1 MPPFDTIVDF
11 TKEVLHYIVLLT
23 KDELS
28 LPVIEAK
35 PTLCHVLSA
44 AILQFTHYYKSLLFD
59 VAKEVSALIAKN
71 PDEFYAFGY
80 SLKDRLKVAKEDY
93 ISASKA
99 KREFFNE
106 NELYF
111 DLIGIFSFI
120 CCLAHLQL
128 SAGKKHYML
137 KSYLMIAV
145 LFSKQVEEFES
156 KGGWKSF
163 HKFCC
168 KYVTQRI
175 KIKKD
180 SNEMPSTSKG
190 NAGKT
195 LIDHSSESNVK
206 TPTTEKYSKDLI
218 TKDSNSSNEVPEK
231 LDALFKKSSA
241 CSQQPN
247 DTTLK
252 TNVENLTVRTSCES
266 APLSNL
272 SDADVSECARL
283 LVKAILQPLDTSL
296 FVILQFIRTS
306 VLTISQ
312 NFQSFIKRISESLDS
327 KGIELLQIFNLQFQ
341 NILRIINSNLIKW
354 FATLSSSLL
363 DMFQPL
369 NASLSTRSKPFG
381 ETMAENLL
389 PLENSLDNIFQF
401 LFSSFSVLIKYLD
414 DQYNRNLNPIVF
426 VISTIFACN
435 DLLPWENPRPSS
447 DLLLDR
453 IDTQSQHLSTGTHFA
468 FL

>member
-1 MPPFDTIVDF
+1 MPPFGTIVDF
-11 TKEVLHYIVLLT
+11 TKEALHYIVFLA

-35 PTLCHVLSA
+35 PTVCHILSA
-44 AILQFTHYYKSLLFD
+44 AIIQFTHCHKSLLFD
-59 VAKEVSALIAKN
+59 LAKEVSALITKN

-80 SLKDRLKVAKEDY
+80 SLKDRLKVAKEDC
-93 ISASKA
+93 ISSSKA

-111 DLIGIFSFI
+111 DLTGIFSFI

-145 LFSKQVEEFES
+145 LFSKQLEEFES
-156 KGGWKSF
+156 KGGWKGF

-168 KYVTQRI
+168 KYVNQRI

-180 SNEMPSTSKG
+180 STEMPSRSKD
-190 NAGKT
+190 NAGKP

-206 TPTTEKYSKDLI
+206 TPTT
-218 TKDSNSSNEVPEK
+218 VPEK
-231 LDALFKKSSA
+231 LDALFTKSSA

-252 TNVENLTVRTSCES
+252 INVENLTVRTSCERS
-266 APLSNL
+266 PLSNL

-296 FVILQFIRTS
+296 LVILQFLRTS

-312 NFQSFIKRISESLDS
+312 NFHSFIKRISESLVS
-327 KGIELLQIFNLQFQ
+327 KGIELLQIFNLEFQ

-354 FATLSSSLL
+354 FATLSKSLL
-363 DMFQPL
+363 VVFQPL

-389 PLENSLDNIFQF
+389 SLESSLDNIFQF
-401 LFSSFSVLIKYLD
+401 LFSSFSVLIKYLN
-414 DQYNRNLNPIVF
+414 DQFNRNLNPIVF
-426 VISTIFACN
+426 RFQRFSFVMIYYREKIL
-435 DLLPWENPRPSS
+435 DLLRIYYWIESTLNLNISRLRPLCVS
-447 DLLLDR
+447 L
-453 IDTQSQHLSTGTHFA
+453 IPQSC
-468 FL
+468 